1 MTILSE
7 IKTDRANVRTKL
19 RANVGILQTGLT
31 GDVVD
36 PTSLARKANLVEQFW
51 KTFDTAHV
59 AYMTKL
65 NPEDDQQEVEMEF

>member
-7 IKTDRANVRTKL
+7 IKTDRANVGTKL
-19 RANVGILQTGLT
+19 RANVRILQTDLT

-36 PTSLARKANLVEQFW
+36 TSLARKANLVEQFW